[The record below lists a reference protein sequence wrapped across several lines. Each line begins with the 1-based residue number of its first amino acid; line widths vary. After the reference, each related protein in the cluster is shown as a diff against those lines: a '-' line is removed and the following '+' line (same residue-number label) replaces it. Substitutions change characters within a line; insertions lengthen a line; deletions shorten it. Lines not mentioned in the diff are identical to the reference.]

1 MHRHTINNIPIRHSR
16 ILSITTPVV
25 LRKFVAFT
33 LYSEKSVE
41 GAPAIVAGLAF
52 GEREVQGEGA
62 LV

>member
-1 MHRHTINNIPIRHSR
+1 MHGHTINNISIRHSR

-33 LYSEKSVE
+33 LYSEKGVE

-52 GEREVQGEGA
+52 GEREV
-62 LV
+62 